1 MARRNSERNVDK
13 EIATAGDVGAP
24 PSVSHGSKFASWLLS
39 GAWLI
44 NAGLLLAGYTVVF
57 AYPRSSELIEEV
69 RAAIAAGHWQAEFTA
84 DPMPLL
90 CAMAF
95 ALTTLAVSTLLIAF
109 GGIFV
114 GPARFRSTRMWL
126 LLTALVA
133 GWLGLVMIWP
143 EVYWRGQQHRA
154 ERELL
159 SAAKLVASLNAHWPS
174 EDDELPNLGPFMAY
188 PKGDVRV
195 LMPLAGAHFPGTDV
209 WFSTVERTG
218 NDVMR
223 FELAGG
229 ESDAWLEW
237 RRDGSVPGDF
247 VGGLE
252 TQYTLSKFVRLAPH
266 WFLVRYHAGRKG

>member
-1 MARRNSERNVDK
+1 MPFLC
-13 EIATAGDVGAP
+13 ATA
-24 PSVSHGSKFASWLLS
+24 FAVT
-39 GAWLI
+39 
-44 NAGLLLAGYTVVF
+44 TV
-57 AYPRSSELIEEV
+57 A
-69 RAAIAAGHWQAEFTA
+69 
-84 DPMPLL
+84 
-90 CAMAF
+90 
-95 ALTTLAVSTLLIAF
+95 ALTLLFAF
-109 GGIFV
+109 VGIFV

-133 GWLGLVMIWP
+133 GWLGLIMIWP

-154 ERELL
+154 GRELL
-159 SAAKLVASLNAHWPS
+159 PAGKMVESLNAHWPS

-209 WFSTVERTG
+209 AFSAVERTG

-237 RRDGSVPGDF
+237 RRDDSEPKDF

-252 TQYTLSKFVRLAPH
+252 SQYTLGKVARLAPH
-266 WFLVRYHAGRKG
+266 WFLVRYRAGRKG